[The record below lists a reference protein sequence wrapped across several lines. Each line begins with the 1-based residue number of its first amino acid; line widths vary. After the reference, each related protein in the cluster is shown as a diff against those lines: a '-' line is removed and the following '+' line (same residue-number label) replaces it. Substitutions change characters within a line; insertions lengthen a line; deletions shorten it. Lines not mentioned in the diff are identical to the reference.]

1 MSITNTYN
9 SHILIIDDHPI
20 YLDGL
25 EMLLSMSLETAKIH
39 KASNLDDVTKLLK
52 SDIQIDLILLDLHLN
67 QMNGFELCQ
76 LELFND
82 QAVAI
87 LSASENVQDIQQAK
101 TIGLLGYLNKGCD
114 NQKLIDDVRMLLN
127 GECVFPNIQPSVMLT
142 PRQQDVLN
150 LLAQGYPNKTI
161 CNQLKLS
168 EATVKTHLRALFS
181 ILDVHTRTQ
190 CVSVARDKNLI

>member
-1 MSITNTYN
+1 MKSVQTLK

-25 EMLLSMSLETAKIH
+25 DLLLSRALDPAFIH
-39 KASNLDDVTKLLK
+39 KASNVSDAQVLLN
-52 SDIQIDLILLDLHLN
+52 SDKQFDLILLDIQLDQASGL
-67 QMNGFELCQ
+67 ELCQ
-76 LELFND
+76 LDIFKD

-87 LSASENVQDIQQAK
+87 LSASENQQDIQQAK
-101 TIGLLGYLNKGCD
+101 NLGLLGFLNKACD
-114 NQKLIDDVRMLLN
+114 NQKLISDIQSLLN
-127 GECVFPNIQPSVMLT
+127 GECVFPNVAPAIVLT

-161 CNQLKLS
+161 CNKLQLS
-168 EATVKTHLRALFS
+168 EATIKTHLRALFN

-190 CVSVARDKNLI
+190 CVNVARDKNLI

>member
-25 EMLLSMSLETAKIH
+25 EMLLSMSLETTKIH
-39 KASNLDDVTKLLK
+39 KASNLEEVTKLLN
-52 SDIQIDLILLDLHLN
+52 SEVQIDLILLDLQLN

-76 LELFND
+76 LDIFND

-87 LSASENVQDIQQAK
+87 LSASENMQDIQQAK
-101 TIGLLGYLNKGCD
+101 NLGLLGYLNKGCD
-114 NQKLIDDVRMLLN
+114 NQALIDDIRRLLN
-127 GECVFPNIQPSVMLT
+127 GECIFPNVQASVLLT
-142 PRQQDVLN
+142 PRQQDVLQ

-190 CVSVARDKNLI
+190 CVSVAREKNLI

>member
-1 MSITNTYN
+1 MSTTNIYH

-25 EMLLSMSLETAKIH
+25 EMLLSMSLETTKIH
-39 KASNLDDVTKLLK
+39 KASNLADVTNLLK
-52 SDIQIDLILLDLHLN
+52 SEIQIDLILLDLHLN
-67 QMNGFELCQ
+67 KMNGFELCQ

-87 LSASENVQDIQQAK
+87 LSASENIQDIQQAK
-101 TIGLLGYLNKGCD
+101 NLGLLGYLNKGCE
-114 NQKLIDDVRMLLN
+114 NQKLIDDIHRLLN
-127 GECVFPNIQPSVMLT
+127 GECVFPNIQSSVMLT

-161 CNQLKLS
+161 CNQLNLS

-190 CVSVARDKNLI
+190 CVSVAREKNLI